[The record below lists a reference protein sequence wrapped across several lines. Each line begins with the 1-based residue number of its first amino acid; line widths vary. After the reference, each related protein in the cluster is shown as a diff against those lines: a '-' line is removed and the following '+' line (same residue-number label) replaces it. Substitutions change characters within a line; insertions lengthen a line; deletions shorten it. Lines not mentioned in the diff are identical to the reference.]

1 MTSINSKNIKIQK
14 GMPSVMEFPIK
25 FIVWFQVCYVL
36 MVQFGFSGSSHTL
49 KQKYFQN
56 LLQINKKNEK

>member
-36 MVQFGFSGSSHTL
+36 MVQFGFSGSSHIL